1 MFIRITPIRELPR
14 PYLQTLVLFGI
25 NMIRA
30 NDYEDE
36 PKSVVAS
43 SVDILNRNIQAIEMI
58 INKVTITQENNC

>member
-14 PYLQTLVLFGI
+14 PYLQTLVLLGI

-30 NDYEDE
+30 NGYEDE

-43 SVDILNRNIQAIEMI
+43 SVDILNRNFQAIKMV
-58 INKVTITQENNC
+58 INKVTIIQENNC